1 MGRDLPQLFLLV
13 RGQICFHILDV
24 APHQVNAGG
33 NYDIQVD
40 DPGTAAFPF
49 CPSLPIAVSGL
60 RPIPV
65 SHLLRR
71 DDQ

>member
-13 RGQICFHILDV
+13 RGQIRFHILDV

-33 NYDIQVD
+33 NHDVQVD
-40 DPGTAAFPF
+40 DPGT
-49 CPSLPIAVSGL
+49 
-60 RPIPV
+60 PIPV
-65 SHLLRR
+65 SRLLRR